1 VQLEVSRRVHDR
13 ADRRRPISSGC
24 RGLVQR
30 GKTLEGRRHDL
41 LTGGHRHQGLLFAVP
56 RPVPIHLVP
65 MHLGGPPLRG
75 RLCVG
80 GACQMRIPEAL
91 GRRRPPDR
99 RRERRPNWRGR
110 PHTRRRGGSTRRRQD
125 ERQLVAQIRQQVV
138 CRPPKPDVRLSKLE
152 IRIHRWRGNSPM
164 AMVHFRWTRSA
175 SRLAPHVPHWSPSN

>member
-1 VQLEVSRRVHDR
+1 MRLEVSRRVHDR

-30 GKTLEGRRHDL
+30 GKRLEVRRHDL
-41 LTGGHRHQGLLFAVP
+41 LTGGLRHQGLLFAVP
-56 RPVPIHLVP
+56 RPVPIHP
-65 MHLGGPPLRG
+65 GGPPLRG
-75 RLCVG
+75 RPCVG
-80 GACQMRIPEAL
+80 GARQMRIPEA
-91 GRRRPPDR
+91 PPDR

-110 PHTRRRGGSTRRRQD
+110 HTRRRGGSTRRRRG
-125 ERQLVAQIRQQVV
+125 ERQLVAQLRQQVV
-138 CRPPKPDVRLSKLE
+138 YRPPKPDVRLSKLE